1 MFKILTLEID
11 TKVGAWNIEKV
22 HWYIHLLKY
31 EPMNKLASS
40 QTFTTKSGLFTPK
53 VIDHNELGMFSG
65 HKVLQKYLYSMHQIC
80 HVISCYPH
88 LSFLS
93 TPHNMKFIVPTI
105 V

>member
-1 MFKILTLEID
+1 
-11 TKVGAWNIEKV
+11 
-22 HWYIHLLKY
+22 
-31 EPMNKLASS
+31 MNKLASS
-40 QTFTTKSGLFTPK
+40 QTLVTKSGLFTTK

-65 HKVLQKYLYSMHQIC
+65 YKVLQKYLYSMHQIC
-80 HVISCYPH
+80 RVLSCYPH